1 MLGTEYNGTHS
12 TDDIGHFEYFHAVL
26 LEFSSLT
33 AEYPDRDILIAERIR
48 KIERDRRAVMTE
60 GYHLS
65 LGRAPEALPEGYI
78 TDSLKKVRLALRV
91 VTDEKVH
98 TG

>member
-1 MLGTEYNGTHS
+1 
-12 TDDIGHFEYFHAVL
+12 
-26 LEFSSLT
+26 
-33 AEYPDRDILIAERIR
+33 
-48 KIERDRRAVMTE
+48 MTE

-65 LGRAPEALPEGYI
+65 LGSAPEALPEGYI